1 MIVGLTILLWL
12 KGFGSFT
19 GNLLSGAAGALL
31 VWWLATDREK
41 RLEKQRI
48 RRLRQLLI
56 DDIQSILKMCPDMI
70 ASYESL
76 ISYYDKSAKDPTK
89 TFESD
94 SYALWLSGIFDSI
107 NFSDLR
113 DVVGEDKLFEVLNFY
128 KEVKHCYEFRPT
140 KIVKEAAQEKYQ
152 ILNSPSLDQLM
163 QNANFS
169 HIDSGAQKQA

>member
-1 MIVGLTILLWL
+1 
-12 KGFGSFT
+12 
-19 GNLLSGAAGALL
+19 
-31 VWWLATDREK
+31 
-41 RLEKQRI
+41 
-48 RRLRQLLI
+48 
-56 DDIQSILKMCPDMI
+56 MI
-70 ASYESL
+70 ASYERL
-76 ISYYDKSAKDPTK
+76 ISYYDKLAKDPTK

-169 HIDSGAQKQA
+169 HIDSGAQKQALGCINDIKTHILPKGPGLIEMLKKQQKPPSIWDKIRSFFGFRSPTVPLP